1 MQAELYYNTCS
12 FTMLCGPYY
21 CTSIWADVVDK
32 EEIEAQHRDWLACP
46 RWRGCSTVPA
56 SVAWQLGTAR
66 GAAQAGACA
75 PRPRHAA
82 PSARRPAPFRPPLSP
97 LSDYTGHRTVPP
109 PPLLSLSG
117 RRLPSS
123 RCARRNFVVPS
134 SPHRSRPCK
143 VQAYVFGASPAVSFA
158 RVTHRSRVAMYS
170 TVPY

>member
-46 RWRGCSTVPA
+46 RWRAVPPCRPA
-56 SVAWQLGTAR
+56 SHGS
-66 GAAQAGACA
+66 
-75 PRPRHAA
+75 
-82 PSARRPAPFRPPLSP
+82 SARRAARRRPARARRAPSRGAECASPCPFRPHLSP